1 MSSISRKPESLL
13 MSSRISQSK
22 FKPCSHRTSEL
33 TFVDS
38 SRTHLIFDASLMLV
52 LTLKLTFG
60 LNGTIDL
67 NQCNP

>member
-38 SRTHLIFDASLMLV
+38 SRTHLIFDASV
-52 LTLKLTFG
+52 DAS
-60 LNGTIDL
+60 IDAEADVWFEWY
-67 NQCNP
+67 N

>member
-38 SRTHLIFDASLMLV
+38 SRTHFIFDACVDVS
-52 LTLKLTFG
+52 
-60 LNGTIDL
+60 IDAEADVWFEWY
-67 NQCNP
+67 N